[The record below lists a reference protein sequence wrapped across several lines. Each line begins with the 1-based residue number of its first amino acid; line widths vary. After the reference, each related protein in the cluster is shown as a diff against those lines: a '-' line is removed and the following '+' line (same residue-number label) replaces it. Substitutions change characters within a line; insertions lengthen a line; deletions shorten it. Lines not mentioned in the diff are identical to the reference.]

1 MFGGFKGIPKGQPV
15 GVSKEKKDA
24 HLAFVQPPWDGGPG
38 GGLEATDHPNIL
50 RLLEIFE
57 DAASSAFFSAK
68 AAIFQRPSIWWF
80 GARRAGVVSHLPS
93 AKPPTKGYLIVFSPA
108 YVGRSAKAEENLV

>member
-1 MFGGFKGIPKGQPV
+1 MAQSHRWLFVEVYLEVATILIINMFWSSEGSGDSSLSISRVSIFQPF
-15 GVSKEKKDA
+15 G
-24 HLAFVQPPWDGGPG
+24 PWDGGPG

-93 AKPPTKGYLIVFSPA
+93 AKAT
-108 YVGRSAKAEENLV
+108 N